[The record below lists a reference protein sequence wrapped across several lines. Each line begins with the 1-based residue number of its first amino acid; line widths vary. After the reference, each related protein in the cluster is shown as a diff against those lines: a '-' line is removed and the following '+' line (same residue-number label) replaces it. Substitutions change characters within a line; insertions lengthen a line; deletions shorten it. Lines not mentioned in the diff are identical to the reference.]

1 MHYAS
6 VYTSHENFIIW
17 IINSR
22 LFRLRW
28 PIKVGCSAH
37 EDVRTVQ
44 QLMCIIFVSSRGRV
58 RTLASAIWLQE
69 PKGGHKRKFQN
80 KKRAF
85 KCSMHMQTFSSKKCH
100 FLFTQSARTNKH
112 LCTKVLIAQY
122 LHNKPIFLT
131 KSRLTKD
138 FKYLIQPVY
147 MVFVPIWEHKKPL
160 RRWPRERVN
169 GLVSLQITLCF
180 SRKTNWSLR
189 IPENKKIIAKD
200 CSQHFVTKLN

>member
-1 MHYAS
+1 MFKQAC
-6 VYTSHENFIIW
+6 T
-17 IINSR
+17 
-22 LFRLRW
+22 
-28 PIKVGCSAH
+28 
-37 EDVRTVQ
+37 
-44 QLMCIIFVSSRGRV
+44 
-58 RTLASAIWLQE
+58 IWLQE
-69 PKGGHKRKFQN
+69 PKGVINVNSRTKNVHSN
-80 KKRAF
+80 VP
-85 KCSMHMQTFSSKKCH
+85 MHIQTFSSKKCH